1 MQAFFKNDSDGNR
14 TRVTAVKGRCLNRLT
29 TEPIGVVFAAE
40 LGNKCILS
48 QVAMECKCFFEK
60 IQKNLYSSNFGEQS
74 GRKES
79 GAGGMGVRRA
89 AAKLWK
95 I

>member
-1 MQAFFKNDSDGNR
+1 M
-14 TRVTAVKGRCLNRLT
+14 KGRCLNRLT

-60 IQKNLYSSNFGEQS
+60 IQKILYSSNFSCQS
-74 GRKES
+74 GLLS
-79 GAGGMGVRRA
+79 GFGGWKGMRDRQVLTIKKNLAIPSTLRA
-89 AAKLWK
+89 
-95 I
+95 